1 MYARQTYG
9 YVPIAKTVHAR
20 RLLKRYG
27 EESPVSCAPFLSIS
41 DSDDWSLSLAE
52 HPGAII
58 YANEN
63 GAPVRQV
70 GQKGTFKP
78 VGIFQ
83 SVKCRRGQ
91 PWESPHERS
100 LIFLSEAD
108 ADVVSYLVQPHRLE
122 LHLVNQERPL
132 IYYPD
137 MRRQLAD
144 GTTEIIET
152 KKNLS
157 ELNDPEYRLKLSLAF
172 HAYARLGWKMRVET
186 EDGLLG
192 PSTLM
197 TNAKLV
203 TDDKN
208 VAVTTAD
215 KLCLQHHLS
224 GHKGK
229 ATYGD
234 LASALAQLCGKSD
247 AVGRAKVH
255 ALVVRRAIRMQ
266 LDRPLTHRTSV
277 AGVED
282 VGNQGARFAAPFQHA
297 ARLQ

>member
-1 MYARQTYG
+1 MYTHQTYG
-9 YVPIAKTVHAR
+9 YVPVAKTAHAR
-20 RLLKRYG
+20 RLLKRHG
-27 EESPVSCAPFLSIS
+27 KGAGVSTGPFPSLNDI
-41 DSDDWSLSLAE
+41 DDWALSLDD

-63 GAPVRQV
+63 GAPMRQI

-152 KKNLS
+152 KKDLS
-157 ELNDPEYRLKLSLAF
+157 ELNEPGYRLKLSLAN
-172 HAYARLGWKMRVET
+172 HAYARLGWKMRIET
-186 EDGLLG
+186 ADGLLG
-192 PSTLM
+192 RSTLM
-197 TNAKLV
+197 ANAKLV

-208 VAVTTAD
+208 VAITTAE
-215 KLCLQHHLS
+215 KLCLQEHLRD
-224 GHKGK
+224 HQGK
-229 ATYGD
+229 ATYGS
-234 LASALAQLCGKSD
+234 LASTLWSAP
-247 AVGRAKVH
+247 H
-255 ALVVRRAIRMQ
+255 F
-266 LDRPLTHRTSV
+266 DRTGGI
-277 AGVED
+277 AD
-282 VGNQGARFAAPFQHA
+282 KA
-297 ARLQ
+297 